1 MLLLRL
7 TGEVP
12 CRRCREVMRAGAPA
26 VARIYSFVPSVAWAA
41 YHPECLLDV
50 DPSMLA
56 VVLHPRADG
65 ANGGQLPD
73 ELPWARGANER
84 GRAVLFA
91 DKAALRERA
100 SKREAALSRIR
111 MDAHNRRVR
120 KVVEGGAAVRRKD
133 EIALDRKGRPRV
145 EVLFSVLGADRMN
158 NDDRAGALM
167 PDRTFASSLREYVL
181 VEAGK
186 HAPLRLPWQ
195 PLIGALFIVYSDSKV
210 TRRVLERFVQWSA
223 FSLPTPVL
231 WILGPPGAMRDSA
244 EQQVRAFLDE
254 AGFVG
259 DSAPALVSEAL
270 TADSLSQLAALLDD
284 SLSIDAPPAR
294 AVDPRESL
302 LAALETA
309 VKERQTALYP
319 TALAQVAKRLRG
331 MTPAM
336 KARAADCAA
345 ACLVEQSARKSAL
358 TLLRS
363 QPHRRAHEAIYLA
376 LRAILLESRTVT
388 KDARAVWDLLV
399 EWEDEG
405 RFRVLCELVCAE
417 AVASKRSVEWLDWL
431 SSARAPSVAANLKT
445 WAESLGD
452 KDPRKSTA
460 GELARSIERAAKR
473 AESEPKK
480 PKAKGR

>member
-1 MLLLRL
+1 MFLLRL
-7 TGEVP
+7 TGEVA
-12 CRRCREVMRAGAPA
+12 CRRCRSVMHAGEPA
-26 VARIYSFVPSVAWAA
+26 VARIYRFLPEPAWSA

-50 DPSMLA
+50 EPSMLA
-56 VVLHPRADG
+56 VVLDPRADG
-65 ANGGQLPD
+65 ANSGELPD
-73 ELPWARGANER
+73 ELRWARGANER
-84 GRAVLFA
+84 GRAVEFS

-145 EVLFSVLGADRMN
+145 EVLFSVLGVDRMHS
-158 NDDRAGALM
+158 DDRAGELM

-181 VEAGK
+181 VESGK

-210 TRRVLERFVQWSA
+210 TRRVLERFVQWNA
-223 FSLPTPVL
+223 FALPTPVL
-231 WILGPPGAMRDSA
+231 WILGPPGATRDSA

-259 DSAPALVSEAL
+259 DTAPALVSDAL
-270 TADSLSQLAALLDD
+270 TAESLSQLGALLDD

-294 AVDPRESL
+294 AVDARETL
-302 LAALETA
+302 LATLETA
-309 VKERQTALYP
+309 VNEERTALYS

-345 ACLVEQSARKSAL
+345 ACLAEESARKSAL

-363 QPHRRAHEAIYLA
+363 QPHRRAHEAIYRA
-376 LRAILLESRTVT
+376 LRSILLASRTVT
-388 KDARAVWDLLV
+388 KDARAVWELLV

-405 RFRVLCELVCAE
+405 RFAVLCELVCAE

-431 SSARAPSVAANLKT
+431 TSARDPSVAAHLKT
-445 WAESLGD
+445 WAESLDD
-452 KDPRKSTA
+452 KDPRKATA
-460 GELARSIERAAKR
+460 RDLARSIERAAKR
-473 AESEPKK
+473 AESEPRKR
-480 PKAKGR
+480 KAKGR